1 MNGIQE
7 VRGSI
12 PLISTTNDPKQNAS
26 GRSFLLETAHSSA
39 KNPIKMGGIFCSYG
53 IYMESTRIV
62 SAPVGLLASKMHTFR
77 VLLSK
82 RRPPK
87 QKIFKP
93 IYMHNSQIF
102 KNSSARYCLLTVCW
116 FVYRALHDW
125 NDLFMLFRK
134 TELLLFDPEWEILTL
149 DGQQFITHQKFRRL
163 RCGRL
168 HLMINDCQR
177 NFFTCYRDVV
187 IRFCI
192 LDDYSIAAV
201 RRQRKID
208 AASWNFTVCIFVA
221 SRII

>member
-1 MNGIQE
+1 
-7 VRGSI
+7 
-12 PLISTTNDPKQNAS
+12 
-26 GRSFLLETAHSSA
+26 
-39 KNPIKMGGIFCSYG
+39 
-53 IYMESTRIV
+53 MESTRIV
-62 SAPVGLLASKMHTFR
+62 SATVGLLASKMYNYR
-77 VLLSK
+77 VLLPK
-82 RRPPK
+82 WRPSK
-87 QKIFKP
+87 QKIFKS

-102 KNSSARYCLLTVCW
+102 KNSSARYCLLTVCC
-116 FVYRALHDW
+116 FVYSTLHDR

-134 TELLLFDPEWEILTL
+134 TELLLFGSEWEILTL
-149 DGQQFITHQKFRRL
+149 DGQQFFTRQKFRRF

-221 SRII
+221 RRIV